1 MSRGEITINE
11 RLCKGCGYC
20 VRFCPQDCIAIPGD
34 RFSPQGYLLAVFT
47 EPDRC
52 NACGIC
58 GWMCPDFAIDVY
70 RYVEAETPG
79 A

>member
-11 RLCKGCGYC
+11 KLCKGCGYC
-20 VRFCPQDCIAIPGD
+20 ARFCPQGCITIPRD

-58 GWMCPDFAIDVY
+58 GWMCPEFAVDVY
-70 RYVEAETPG
+70 RYVESEAPG